1 MKLGLTTE
9 SFQSAIQGGRM
20 NLIKIIDFAHQHGFE
35 GIQIVNCK
43 GTWRKDISDDVKM
56 NLMRMRERKV
66 RYFSYGVKY
75 DLGHDDSTT
84 RWRAMNKIREAILLA
99 SITNVT
105 DVCIYGTGL
114 TSSVREWEGIREFVL
129 EGLSQCLELAD
140 RKQITLCLV
149 NAGTACN
156 GSEVLR
162 SIIEE
167 LDSDLFKVSLD
178 IAAFLL
184 VNEEPAD
191 AVRELADS
199 IRNVYFTDV
208 RNTDTF
214 VGDQWTTNS
223 GRQLIPCALGEGIV
237 PQREVLYTL
246 KQVDF
251 DGYVSVLYQGEEEP
265 AVGIERSATY
275 LKTMLREVR
284 TP

>member
-20 NLIKIIDFAHQHGFE
+20 NLIKIIEFAHQHGFE

-43 GTWRKDISDDVKM
+43 DTWRKDISDDIKM

-66 RYFSYGVKY
+66 RYFSYGVRY
-75 DLGHDDSTT
+75 DLADDDSTT
-84 RWRAMNKIREAILLA
+84 RWRVMNKIREAILLA
-99 SITNVT
+99 SITNVS

-114 TSSVREWEGIREFVL
+114 YSASREWEGISDFVL
-129 EGLSQCLELAD
+129 DGLKDCLELAEQ
-140 RKQITLCLV
+140 KHITLCLV
-149 NAGTACN
+149 NCGTACN

-162 SIIEE
+162 SIITSSNSEY
-167 LDSDLFKVSLD
+167 LKVSLD

-208 RNTDTF
+208 KNTDSF
-214 VGDQWTTNS
+214 VGDQWTTTS
-223 GRQLIPCALGEGIV
+223 GRQLMPCALGEGIV

-284 TP
+284 NP

>member
-9 SFQSAIQGGRM
+9 SFLSAIQGGRM
-20 NLIKIIDFAHQHGFE
+20 NLIKIIEFAHQHGFE

-43 GTWRKDISDDVKM
+43 DTWRKDISDDIKM

-66 RYFSYGVKY
+66 RYFSYGVRY
-75 DLGHDDSTT
+75 DLGDDDNTT

-99 SITNVT
+99 SITNVS

-114 TSSVREWEGIREFVL
+114 NSTSREWEGIADFVL
-129 EGLSQCLELAD
+129 DGLKECLALAEQ
-140 RKQITLCLV
+140 KHITLCLV
-149 NAGTACN
+149 NGGTACN
-156 GSEVLR
+156 GSEVLHT
-162 SIIEE
+162 IINTCNSEY
-167 LDSDLFKVSLD
+167 LKVSLD

-199 IRNVYFTDV
+199 IRNVHFTDV
-208 RNTDTF
+208 KNTDSF
-214 VGDQWTTNS
+214 VGDQWTTIS
-223 GRQLIPCALGEGIV
+223 GRQLMPCVLGEGIV

-284 TP
+284 NP